1 MTNENCPCKKKS
13 CPRHGDCEACRRY
26 HEASKRKRPV
36 YCDREVSLRRFRSGD
51 EFAVSEVIRTTLTV
65 SNSRDYSPEVIKYN
79 IESHSPE
86 VMAKRAAES
95 HFYVAV
101 DGKKIIGCGGIT
113 GYWGSTTESYLISV
127 FILPEYQKRGIG
139 RKIIEALEADEY
151 FLRAW
156 RTEVG
161 SSLTAVHFYRKMGYE
176 YKNGVSSPDEIGI
189 VRLEKRNEKSR
200 FTE

>member
-1 MTNENCPCKKKS
+1 MTNENCSCKKKS
-13 CPRHGDCEACRRY
+13 CLRHGDCEACRRY

-161 SSLTAVHFYRKMGYE
+161 SSLTAVNFYRKMGYE

-200 FTE
+200 VTE